1 MLFSLLLA
9 NVRILLSFYFLLYS
23 TKLAPA
29 IPVGA
34 PTTLTEETMP
44 TLPLLAERTSETL
57 SKQQHV
63 YLTFYY
69 IIFFD

>member
-1 MLFSLLLA
+1 M
-9 NVRILLSFYFLLYS
+9 LYS

-34 PTTLTEETMP
+34 PTTLAEETMQ
-44 TLPLLAERTSETL
+44 TLSLLAERTSETL